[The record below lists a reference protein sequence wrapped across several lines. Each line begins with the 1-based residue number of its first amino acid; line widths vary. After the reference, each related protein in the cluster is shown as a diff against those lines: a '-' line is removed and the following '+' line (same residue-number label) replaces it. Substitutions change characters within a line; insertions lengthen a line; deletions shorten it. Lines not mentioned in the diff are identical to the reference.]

1 MADNLFNDHVRVT
14 RILEHLL
21 HDNIDTARNEI
32 FQFLELLGKKE
43 AESIVPRYDS
53 TLDVTLSRTI
63 LTILLKYAEC
73 LSRSKNIEDVR
84 EVMLVIEKIDPWLM
98 ALDSDMVGRTELVIH
113 LLEPTSYAAADD
125 LAAERIAVTLL
136 EHNKVCK
143 DDPTMLQLGK
153 ALVSREELWEELEFL
168 RKVLGHLDRKCQ
180 VVDARELTWA
190 TCLMKLQ
197 TYDGSLHPNIRLTMQ
212 SVILNLHLEDAL
224 CDKGSDLL
232 EPMNLIAKARASRV
246 QGLDDCVEYLDDAI
260 NLLKNWKGN
269 TNEHGSHD
277 FLLGQA
283 LCLRALS
290 HYELLNSTKNFSK
303 DIGEALKWLTSSDYI
318 HLADKYQCLS
328 LYTTKLLYYVLDVII
343 TEHNGEGFLK
353 KIVSLFEQ
361 SGEMR
366 MLWQFKSHHNHLNSD
381 YQVQTNTIDRDFAKD
396 YNFVVEE
403 GESIETLERMV
414 SNIVSKVPLSQKSR
428 CRLAQLYYD
437 LAERMLLM
445 GSMTK
450 ALEYARQEDKDK
462 SAFDIPKEML
472 IATLKHALILSR
484 ETPELIKKV
493 AQLLAIMYMLKYD
506 EEETPKSENSLTHW
520 QWACFFHQLTVG
532 SGVNYLFSLRL
543 SKVYGDSDA
552 DKILHRLT
560 PRSGVDDLSDF
571 VKEFYNELEPRT
583 IVVMNVLG
591 PKYKKFMPMFLPF
604 LETSECVAIL
614 MISRFGSTCQPLY
627 KLFTVNSSGPAVL
640 GPDEEP
646 WIAPWGTNT
655 IVDRMLPD
663 FKMLI
668 KHYHNWS
675 LHITHD
681 GRLSKLISHMES
693 WLGPNKNILLG
704 EILEGQKNQ
713 KLDNFGRFTGEGVND
728 SKTAPVILVLDKD
741 IHMLPWESMKILENQ
756 EIYRMPSVSSIFY
769 AYEKCH
775 KSGRKTVKD
784 FASDATLD
792 PSNAYYVI
800 DPEIENIDEW
810 KLAVS
815 LNNEFHLEGIFWKDV
830 VVEEILEIL
839 KSRSLFIYCG
849 HNAGLQYI
857 SRNALK
863 TLEVSASAILMG
875 CASGLLKSEGPYT
888 PLGAPIDYLLAGSPI
903 VMCNLWNI
911 HQHWAL
917 ELTETLL
924 QTFKEKM
931 KGGLTRTLLRTF
943 EERMEDE
950 VGIVACLDLARNN
963 SPDLMSR
970 AITICYGVPT
980 LLQKRMP

>member
-1 MADNLFNDHVRVT
+1 
-14 RILEHLL
+14 
-21 HDNIDTARNEI
+21 
-32 FQFLELLGKKE
+32 
-43 AESIVPRYDS
+43 
-53 TLDVTLSRTI
+53 
-63 LTILLKYAEC
+63 
-73 LSRSKNIEDVR
+73 
-84 EVMLVIEKIDPWLM
+84 M

-113 LLEPTSYAAADD
+113 LLEPTSYAADDD

-143 DDPTMLQLGK
+143 DDSTMLQ
-153 ALVSREELWEELEFL
+153 
-168 RKVLGHLDRKCQ
+168 
-180 VVDARELTWA
+180 
-190 TCLMKLQ
+190 LQ

-212 SVILNLHLEDAL
+212 SVLLNLHLEDAL

-232 EPMNLIAKARASRV
+232 EQMNLIAKARASRV

-277 FLLGQA
+277 FLLAQA

-328 LYTTKLLYYVLDVII
+328 SYTTKLLYYVWDVII

-353 KIVSLFEQ
+353 KSYLY
-361 SGEMR
+361 
-366 MLWQFKSHHNHLNSD
+366 L
-381 YQVQTNTIDRDFAKD
+381 
-396 YNFVVEE
+396 
-403 GESIETLERMV
+403 
-414 SNIVSKVPLSQKSR
+414 SKVWKRGKASKHWKGWFLISSVPLSQKSC

-520 QWACFFHQLTVG
+520 QWACFFHQLKVG

-604 LETSECVAIL
+604 LETSECLAYL
-614 MISRFGSTCQPLY
+614 MISRFSSTCQPLY
-627 KLFTVNSSGPAVL
+627 KLFTVNSSGPSVL

-663 FKMLI
+663 FKMII

-693 WLGPNKNILLG
+693 SLGPKKNILLG
-704 EILEGQKNQ
+704 EIVEGQKNQ

-775 KSGRKTVKD
+775 KSGRKTVND
-784 FASDATLD
+784 VVSDATLD
-792 PSNAYYVI
+792 PSDAYYVI

-830 VVEEILEIL
+830 AVEEILEIL

-849 HNAGLQYI
+849 HNDGLQYI

-863 TLEVSASAILMG
+863 TLEVCASAILMG

-911 HQHWAL
+911 PAL
-917 ELTETLL
+917 GVRINRDIALDI
-924 QTFKEKM
+924 Q
-931 KGGLTRTLLRTF
+931 GQN
-943 EERMEDE
+943 ERRIDH
-950 VGIVACLDLARNN
+950 D
-963 SPDLMSR
+963 
-970 AITICYGVPT
+970 ITSDIRGT
-980 LLQKRMP
+980 NGR

>member
-1 MADNLFNDHVRVT
+1 MDNT
-14 RILEHLL
+14 
-21 HDNIDTARNEI
+21 
-32 FQFLELLGKKE
+32 FQ
-43 AESIVPRYDS
+43 
-53 TLDVTLSRTI
+53 
-63 LTILLKYAEC
+63 
-73 LSRSKNIEDVR
+73 
-84 EVMLVIEKIDPWLM
+84 
-98 ALDSDMVGRTELVIH
+98 
-113 LLEPTSYAAADD
+113 
-125 LAAERIAVTLL
+125 
-136 EHNKVCK
+136 
-143 DDPTMLQLGK
+143 
-153 ALVSREELWEELEFL
+153 
-168 RKVLGHLDRKCQ
+168 
-180 VVDARELTWA
+180 
-190 TCLMKLQ
+190 
-197 TYDGSLHPNIRLTMQ
+197 
-212 SVILNLHLEDAL
+212 
-224 CDKGSDLL
+224 
-232 EPMNLIAKARASRV
+232 
-246 QGLDDCVEYLDDAI
+246 
-260 NLLKNWKGN
+260 
-269 TNEHGSHD
+269 
-277 FLLGQA
+277 
-283 LCLRALS
+283 
-290 HYELLNSTKNFSK
+290 LLNSTKNFSK

-318 HLADKYQCLS
+318 HLADKYQSLS
-328 LYTTKLLYYVLDVII
+328 SYTTKLLYYVLDVII
-343 TEHNGEGFLK
+343 TEHN
-353 KIVSLFEQ
+353 
-361 SGEMR
+361 
-366 MLWQFKSHHNHLNSD
+366 
-381 YQVQTNTIDRDFAKD
+381 
-396 YNFVVEE
+396 VEE
-403 GESIETLERMV
+403 GESIKALERMA
-414 SNIVSKVPLSQKSR
+414 SDIVSKVPLSQKSR

-445 GSMTK
+445 GSMTM
-450 ALEYARQEDKDK
+450 ALEYARQGHKYRKSLEYECTGHMNPLVAARVWSIRFEDFILAPNYNFICFLSSIYQKATILELIGSGHEVLQKLIWGKTFSLHRCLSFYVAHFQALIEDKDK

-560 PRSGVDDLSDF
+560 PRPGVDDLNDF

-604 LETSECVAIL
+604 LETSECVAYL
-614 MISRFGSTCQPLY
+614 MISRFSSTCQPLY
-627 KLFTVNSSGPAVL
+627 KLFTVNSSGPAEL

-663 FKMLI
+663 FKMI
-668 KHYHNWS
+668 KKHYHNWS

-704 EILEGQKNQ
+704 EIVEGQKNQ

-775 KSGRKTVKD
+775 KSGRKTVND
-784 FASDATLD
+784 VVSDATLD
-792 PSNAYYVI
+792 PSDAYYVI

-830 VVEEILEIL
+830 AVEEILEIL
-839 KSRSLFIYCG
+839 KSRS
-849 HNAGLQYI
+849 LQYI

-863 TLEVSASAILMG
+863 TLEVCASAILMG

-888 PLGAPIDYLLAGSPI
+888 PLGASQLDYLLAFP
-903 VMCNLWNI
+903 
-911 HQHWAL
+911 
-917 ELTETLL
+917 LTR
-924 QTFKEKM
+924 
-931 KGGLTRTLLRTF
+931 GLTTTLLRTF

>member
-1 MADNLFNDHVRVT
+1 
-14 RILEHLL
+14 
-21 HDNIDTARNEI
+21 
-32 FQFLELLGKKE
+32 
-43 AESIVPRYDS
+43 
-53 TLDVTLSRTI
+53 
-63 LTILLKYAEC
+63 
-73 LSRSKNIEDVR
+73 
-84 EVMLVIEKIDPWLM
+84 M

-113 LLEPTSYAAADD
+113 LLEPTSYAADDD

-143 DDPTMLQLGK
+143 DDPTMLQ
-153 ALVSREELWEELEFL
+153 
-168 RKVLGHLDRKCQ
+168 
-180 VVDARELTWA
+180 
-190 TCLMKLQ
+190 LQ

-232 EPMNLIAKARASRV
+232 EPMNLITKARASRV

-290 HYELLNSTKNFSK
+290 HYELLNCTK
-303 DIGEALKWLTSSDYI
+303 
-318 HLADKYQCLS
+318 
-328 LYTTKLLYYVLDVII
+328 
-343 TEHNGEGFLK
+343 EHNGEGFLK

-381 YQVQTNTIDRDFAKD
+381 YQLQTNTIDRDFAKD
-396 YNFVVEE
+396 YIFVVEE

-450 ALEYARQEDKDK
+450 ALEYARQG
-462 SAFDIPKEML
+462 KEKVYANEKMEACEVFL
-472 IATLKHALILSR
+472 ENISM
-484 ETPELIKKV
+484 V

-520 QWACFFHQLTVG
+520 QWACFFHQLKVG

-560 PRSGVDDLSDF
+560 PRPGVDDLNDF

-604 LETSECVAIL
+604 LETSECVAYL
-614 MISRFGSTCQPLY
+614 MISRFSSTCQPLY
-627 KLFTVNSSGPAVL
+627 KLFTVNSSGPAEL

-663 FKMLI
+663 FKMII

-704 EILEGQKNQ
+704 EIVEGQKNQ

-775 KSGRKTVKD
+775 KSGRKTVND
-784 FASDATLD
+784 VVSDATLD
-792 PSNAYYVI
+792 PSDAYYVI

-830 VVEEILEIL
+830 AVEEILEIL
-839 KSRSLFIYCG
+839 KSSSLFIYCG
-849 HNAGLQYI
+849 HNDGLQYI

-863 TLEVSASAILMG
+863 TLEVCASAILMG

-888 PLGAPIDYLLAGSPI
+888 PLGASQLDYLLAFP
-903 VMCNLWNI
+903 
-911 HQHWAL
+911 
-917 ELTETLL
+917 LTR
-924 QTFKEKM
+924 
-931 KGGLTRTLLRTF
+931 GLTTTLLRTF

>member
-1 MADNLFNDHVRVT
+1 
-14 RILEHLL
+14 
-21 HDNIDTARNEI
+21 
-32 FQFLELLGKKE
+32 
-43 AESIVPRYDS
+43 
-53 TLDVTLSRTI
+53 
-63 LTILLKYAEC
+63 
-73 LSRSKNIEDVR
+73 
-84 EVMLVIEKIDPWLM
+84 
-98 ALDSDMVGRTELVIH
+98 
-113 LLEPTSYAAADD
+113 
-125 LAAERIAVTLL
+125 
-136 EHNKVCK
+136 
-143 DDPTMLQLGK
+143 
-153 ALVSREELWEELEFL
+153 
-168 RKVLGHLDRKCQ
+168 
-180 VVDARELTWA
+180 
-190 TCLMKLQ
+190 
-197 TYDGSLHPNIRLTMQ
+197 
-212 SVILNLHLEDAL
+212 
-224 CDKGSDLL
+224 
-232 EPMNLIAKARASRV
+232 
-246 QGLDDCVEYLDDAI
+246 
-260 NLLKNWKGN
+260 
-269 TNEHGSHD
+269 
-277 FLLGQA
+277 
-283 LCLRALS
+283 
-290 HYELLNSTKNFSK
+290 
-303 DIGEALKWLTSSDYI
+303 
-318 HLADKYQCLS
+318 
-328 LYTTKLLYYVLDVII
+328 
-343 TEHNGEGFLK
+343 
-353 KIVSLFEQ
+353 
-361 SGEMR
+361 MR

-381 YQVQTNTIDRDFAKD
+381 YQLQTNTIDHDFAKD

-560 PRSGVDDLSDF
+560 PRPGVDDLNDF

-604 LETSECVAIL
+604 LETSECVAYL
-614 MISRFGSTCQPLY
+614 MISRFSSTCQPLY
-627 KLFTVNSSGPAVL
+627 KLFTVNSSGPAEL

-655 IVDRMLPD
+655 I
-663 FKMLI
+663 
-668 KHYHNWS
+668 
-675 LHITHD
+675 
-681 GRLSKLISHMES
+681 
-693 WLGPNKNILLG
+693 
-704 EILEGQKNQ
+704 
-713 KLDNFGRFTGEGVND
+713 
-728 SKTAPVILVLDKD
+728 
-741 IHMLPWESMKILENQ
+741 MLPWESMKILENQ
-756 EIYRMPSVSSIFY
+756 EIYRMPSVS
-769 AYEKCH
+769 
-775 KSGRKTVKD
+775 
-784 FASDATLD
+784 
-792 PSNAYYVI
+792 N
-800 DPEIENIDEW
+800 PEIENIDEW

-830 VVEEILEIL
+830 AVEEILEIL
-839 KSRSLFIYCG
+839 KSSS
-849 HNAGLQYI
+849 LQYI

-863 TLEVSASAILMG
+863 TLEVCALAILMG

-924 QTFKEKM
+924 
-931 KGGLTRTLLRTF
+931 
-943 EERMEDE
+943 
-950 VGIVACLDLARNN
+950 
-963 SPDLMSR
+963 
-970 AITICYGVPT
+970 
-980 LLQKRMP
+980 